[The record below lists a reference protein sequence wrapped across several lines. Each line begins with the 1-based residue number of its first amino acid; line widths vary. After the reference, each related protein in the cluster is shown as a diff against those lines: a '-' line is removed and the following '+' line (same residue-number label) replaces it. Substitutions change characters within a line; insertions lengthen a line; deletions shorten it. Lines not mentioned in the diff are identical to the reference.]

1 MLSYLTSNLHTV
13 RPGTEFTSSSS
24 LATRLGDSTRYIKH
38 QRRKRETRGRRE
50 GDERETR
57 GRREGD
63 ERGGD
68 TISYF
73 SGYFVTCVIEV
84 VWPVEDLLHSATH
97 LGFLGKFELEQLEP
111 CGFDSTRRKVWI
123 AVVDDSAR
131 CRC

>member
-1 MLSYLTSNLHTV
+1 MLSYLISNLHTV

-24 LATRLGDSTRYIKH
+24 LATRFGDSTRYIKH
-38 QRRKRETRGRRE
+38 QRRK
-50 GDERETR
+50 RETR